1 MLYKSLE
8 TERLI
13 LREWRLE
20 DAEDLY
26 EYAGNPEVGPMAGW
40 TPHSDRAYSLEVL
53 KRYRESGD
61 IWAVAL
67 RETGKVIGQLR
78 MYPDENR
85 GKYVAKY
92 ISYALSADYWGQGL
106 MTEAVKAV
114 IRYAFEEEE
123 GIDLLSVF
131 HSPDNARTRRVIEKC
146 GFTFEITLKD
156 AYAGYDG
163 QVCDS
168 VCYSLLREAY
178 FAAKKREEGEGAGDS
193 WE

>member
-1 MLYKSLE
+1 MYQSLE
-8 TERLI
+8 TEHLI

-26 EYAGNPEVGPMAGW
+26 EYASNPKVGPMAGW
-40 TPHSDRAYSLEVL
+40 APHPDRAYSLEVL

-61 IWAVAL
+61 IWALVL

-78 MYPDENR
+78 MYPDEDR

-92 ISYALSADYWGQGL
+92 ISYALSADYWGRGL

-114 IRYAFEEEE
+114 IRYAFEELD

-146 GFTFEITLKD
+146 GFTYEFTLEK
-156 AYAGYDG
+156 AHTGYDG
-163 QVCDS
+163 QICDS
-168 VCYSLLREAY
+168 VCYRLMKKDY
-178 FAAKKREEGEGAGDS
+178 FAAKKQEEVEGAGDL
-193 WE
+193 